1 MLGTKPNQVG
11 LNLEDLRFIVVTGP
25 DTSGRRQVVADLKET
40 EQLLLDVE
48 EVADTNQ
55 QKGVA
60 GESKIVHLIF
70 FRRLK
75 RDRATNLAILPNTA
89 LPPNLSHVKG
99 EGERNRNRNSIFR

>member
-1 MLGTKPNQVG
+1 MLGSNPNQVG

-25 DTSGRRQVVADLKET
+25 DTSGRRQVVTDLKET
-40 EQLLLDVE
+40 EQQLLDVE

-75 RDRATNLAILPNTA
+75 RDRTSNLAILPNTA

-99 EGERNRNRNSIFR
+99 EGENSYRNSTFR